1 MDTPD
6 FTRFYELTKNTLEGA
21 KEFFQAH
28 GIPME
33 TARALGLGFYDPS
46 DTEPRQALMEAIG
59 TDPIQRP
66 TLIVPFDESSYWV
79 GIETELGTMVRPRVD
94 TEIRNKTILGW
105 KDLYTVDRPIWL
117 AATVMDWLALKVA
130 GANAVFLDTFG
141 EIEFIRIM
149 KEKPSFEAVICIP
162 PDSESST
169 RGSCEG
175 MAEKIREMGIPA
187 TVPDVP
193 EDWPGIS
200 GMLTEGIDGLRA
212 YVGETEAAVIEGRTS
227 ENQRYDMR
235 SAGALI
241 SRFQDWVYM
250 KDHADAIPTGLEALD
265 TLLDGGLYPGL
276 YILGAMSSL
285 GKTSLMLQIADTI
298 AATDTDVLFFTA
310 EQSANE
316 LMAKSL
322 SRITGETFGDMDSD
336 SILTPREILRGAGQ
350 WTDRPDKEKAFK
362 DAVEKYAECAKHL
375 WIIERDTDRAL
386 EEAREATK
394 EGDAPR
400 SGSKWR
406 NAGTR
411 IGLDTI
417 DRTIRRHIELKG
429 TRPVVFIDYLQIL
442 QPQDDAGRKSDKQV
456 MDLTVS
462 ELRRMSKATEGG
474 YNVPI
479 IAISSLKRDAY
490 YGPIGLDSYK
500 ESGAIEYS
508 ADVILALQPRDLL
521 VGENVKSKDSNAKA
535 YTNTYTDTGIAT
547 DKELEL
553 TILKNRLGKKGAS
566 YLMFDAE
573 IGRFYDSVIPEN
585 KNRA

>member
-1 MDTPD
+1 MDQTTAPN
-6 FTRFYELTKNTLEGA
+6 FTAFYGK
-21 KEFFQAH
+21 
-28 GIPME
+28 IPLASEKAADYLQRLKIPKE
-33 TARALGLGFYDPS
+33 TADALNLRLYDP
-46 DTEPRQALMEAIG
+46 DTMPGGRQALMEAIG
-59 TDPIQRP
+59 SDPVQRP
-66 TLIVPFDESSYWV
+66 TLIIPVDEAYWV
-79 GIETELGTMVRPRVD
+79 GIETELGTMVRPPKVD
-94 TEIRNKTILGW
+94 RSKSILGW

-162 PDSESST
+162 GDPQAST

-175 MAEKIREMGIPA
+175 MAEKVRDAGIPA

-241 SRFQDWVYM
+241 SRFQDWVYTT
-250 KDHADAIPTGLEALD
+250 DSADAIPTGLEALD

-276 YILGAMSSL
+276 YILGAMSSV

-298 AATDTDVLFFTA
+298 AANDRDVLFFTA

-322 SRITGETFGDMDSD
+322 SRIMGETFGDIETDSM
-336 SILTPREILRGAGQ
+336 LTPREILRGAGQ
-350 WTDRPDKEKAFK
+350 WSDRADKRKAFD
-362 DAVEKYAECAKHL
+362 DAVKRYAECAGHL

-442 QPQDDAGRKSDKQV
+442 QPQDDAGKKSDKQV

-479 IAISSLKRDAY
+479 IAISSLNRGAY

-500 ESGAIEYS
+500 ESGSIEYS
-508 ADVILALQPRDLL
+508 ADVILALQPTGLRL
-521 VGENVKSKDSNAKA
+521 GEGVSDQKANAQIFDKLDKDPKR
-535 YTNTYTDTGIAT
+535 I
-547 DKELEL
+547 LEL
-553 TILKNRLGKKGAS
+553 KVLKNRMGKKGVTELRFNARS
-566 YLMFDAE
+566 
-573 IGRFYDSVIPEN
+573 GRFYDCEIVED
-585 KNRA
+585 RDEA